1 MPHNIV
7 GLDHTLVGVADLEK
21 AKQDYEK
28 LGFTLTPRGS
38 HIGWGT
44 ANYCIMFPDDYIEL
58 LGIVDP
64 SKETNGLD
72 VKLEGRGEGMLGI
85 ALSSDQPE
93 KTVASLN
100 EAGLGEAKLHDL
112 KRKLELEEGDVTPE
126 FKLIRYPYQGMP
138 LGGLFI
144 CHHLTPDLIRR
155 PEWVIHDNGA
165 LYVQSVVV
173 LVDDPVALRDH
184 YTELC
189 GSINVTMTDHTMTVR
204 IGRLHLIFVAEKDI
218 DLLFPGLVFNEE
230 WPEFPH
236 ILSMGIAVENRAE
249 TAAYLEKAGFKFQD
263 ISNGALRVQPKDA
276 AGVILEFLEP
286 HQEVKAQ

>member
-21 AKQDYEK
+21 SKKDYEK
-28 LGFTLTPRGS
+28 LGFTITPRGS

-58 LGIVDP
+58 LGIVDS

-72 VKLEGRGEGMLGI
+72 KKLANRGEGMLGI

-93 KTVASLN
+93 KTVSSLN
-100 EAGLGEAKLHDL
+100 KAGLGEAKLHDL
-112 KRKLELEEGDVTPE
+112 KRKLELEEGDVVPE

-138 LGGLFI
+138 TGGLFI
-144 CHHLTPDLIRR
+144 CHHLTPELIRR
-155 PEWVIHDNGA
+155 PEWQLHANGA
-165 LYVQSVVV
+165 QYVQSVVV
-173 LVDDPVALRDH
+173 LVEDPVALRDH

-204 IGRLHLIFVAEKDI
+204 IGHLNLIFVEEKDI
-218 DLLFPGLVFNEE
+218 DLLFPGLFVGED
-230 WPEFPH
+230 WPDFPH
-236 ILSMGIAVENRAE
+236 ILSMGIAVESRE
-249 TAAYLEKAGFKFQD
+249 KTAAYLEKAGVQVQD

-276 AGVILEFLEP
+276 SGVILEFIEP
-286 HQEVKAQ
+286 HMVAIP